1 VWQFGPREAESA
13 IAGAAGDLCR
23 VAAQRLAPA
32 DSGLTA
38 SGPHGA
44 TALRVIRTYA

>member
-1 VWQFGPREAESA
+1 L
-13 IAGAAGDLCR
+13 AGAP
-23 VAAQRLAPA
+23 AAEARRLAPA

-44 TALRVIRTYA
+44 TALRLMRTYAE